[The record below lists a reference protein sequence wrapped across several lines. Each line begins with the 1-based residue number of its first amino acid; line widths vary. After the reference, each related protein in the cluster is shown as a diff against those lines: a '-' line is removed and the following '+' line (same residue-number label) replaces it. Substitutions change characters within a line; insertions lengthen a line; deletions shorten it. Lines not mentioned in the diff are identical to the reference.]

1 MAAIWMLPS
10 LVLGLYLGFSTGMW
24 QLALMSFGSALIA
37 VVVSRVR
44 RPTASETATGGNS
57 FTSVGKKIFYL
68 NKPLTRWR
76 WMLSPKL
83 RASARSL
90 VAERQR
96 EQNLQL
102 VLPRLLGRGFRAS
115 MPGELC
121 AVLGEAQGASI
132 ELDLTT
138 APHVFV
144 VGPTG
149 SGKSQLLRILAKSLT
164 NRYLP
169 TELQLMLVDF
179 KGGALLDG
187 LGLEPWLVANLS
199 DLEGDRSTFWA
210 GLHALLQQRER
221 DPTLLKP
228 MVVII
233 VDELAEV
240 IRDQAASLALTSVA
254 ARGRSLGVHLVL
266 ANQGLSGVPRDLLLN
281 LRLRIA
287 LAGVDQV
294 ELVQLGGKASPLT
307 SGQHPLIAAR
317 LIQHQA
323 PDRDFNF
330 AAGLV

>member
-44 RPTASETATGGNS
+44 RPSPSETATGAS
-57 FTSVGKKIFYL
+57 PFTTVGPKIYYL

-83 RASARSL
+83 RAAARLL
-90 VAERQR
+90 VAERQS

-102 VLPRLLGRGFRAS
+102 VLPRLLGRGFQAS

-121 AVLGEAQGASI
+121 AVLGEAQGAAI
-132 ELDLTT
+132 EVDLTT

-164 NRYLP
+164 NRYVP

-179 KGGALLDG
+179 KGGGLLDG

-210 GLHALLQQRER
+210 SLHILLQQRER
-221 DPTLLKP
+221 DPTLITPRVL
-228 MVVII
+228 II

-240 IRDQAASLALTSVA
+240 IRDQAASVALTSVA

-281 LRLRIA
+281 LRLRVA

-330 AAGLV
+330 AVGLV

>member
-44 RPTASETATGGNS
+44 RPSPIETATGGNP

-68 NKPLTRWR
+68 DKPLTRWR

-83 RASARSL
+83 RAAARLL

-132 ELDLTT
+132 EADLTT

-179 KGGALLDG
+179 KGGGLLDG

-210 GLHALLQQRER
+210 GLHALLQKRER
-221 DPTLLKP
+221 DPTLMTPRVL
-228 MVVII
+228 II

-240 IRDQAASLALTSVA
+240 LRDQAASVALTSVA

-307 SGQHPLIAAR
+307 SGEHPLIAAR

-330 AAGLV
+330 AVGLV

>member
-44 RPTASETATGGNS
+44 RPSPSETATVGNP

-83 RASARSL
+83 RAAARSL

-121 AVLGEAQGASI
+121 AVLGEAQGAAI
-132 ELDLTT
+132 EVDLTT

-187 LGLEPWLVANLS
+187 LGLEPWLVATLS
-199 DLEGDRSTFWA
+199 DLEGDRQAFWA
-210 GLHALLQQRER
+210 ELHGLLQHRER
-221 DPTLLKP
+221 DPTLSKP
-228 MVVII
+228 RVLII

-240 IRDQAASLALTSVA
+240 LRDQAASLALTSVA

-307 SGQHPLIAAR
+307 SGEHPLIAAR

-330 AAGLV
+330 AVGLV

>member
-44 RPTASETATGGNS
+44 RPGASETATTAS
-57 FTSVGKKIFYL
+57 PFTSVGQRIFYL
-68 NKPLTRWR
+68 DKPLTRWR

-83 RASARSL
+83 RAAASSL

-102 VLPRLLGRGFRAS
+102 VLPRLLGSGIRAS

-121 AVLGEAQGASI
+121 AVFGEAQGAAL
-132 ELDLTT
+132 EVDLAL
-138 APHVFV
+138 APHLFV

-169 TELQLMLVDF
+169 SELQLMLVDF
-179 KGGALLDG
+179 KGGGLLDG
-187 LGLEPWLVANLS
+187 LGIEPWQVASLS
-199 DLEGDRSTFWA
+199 DLDGDRQAFWA
-210 GLHALLQQRER
+210 ELHTLLQQRER
-221 DPTLLKP
+221 DPTILKP
-228 MVVII
+228 RVVII

-240 IRDQAASLALTSVA
+240 LRDQAACVALTSVA

-281 LRLRIA
+281 LRLRVA

-294 ELVQLGGKASPLT
+294 ELVQLGGKATPLT
-307 SGQHPLIAAR
+307 SGQHPLITAR
-317 LIQHQA
+317 IIQHQE
-323 PDRDFNF
+323 PDRDFSF
-330 AAGLV
+330 AVGLV

>member
-44 RPTASETATGGNS
+44 RPSVSETGTTVSPFAI
-57 FTSVGKKIFYL
+57 VGKKILYFD
-68 NKPLTRWR
+68 KPLTRWR

-90 VAERQR
+90 VAERHR
-96 EQNLQL
+96 EQSLQD

-115 MPGELC
+115 VPGELC
-121 AVLGEAQGASI
+121 ALLGEAQGAALEI
-132 ELDLTT
+132 DLAV

-149 SGKSQLLRILAKSLT
+149 SGKSQLLRILTKSLT

-169 TELQLMLVDF
+169 TELKLMLVDF
-179 KGGALLDG
+179 KGGGLLDG
-187 LGLEPWLVANLS
+187 LGIEPWLVASLS

-210 GLHALLQQRER
+210 GLHTLLQHRER
-221 DPTLLKP
+221 DPTLSKP
-228 MVVII
+228 KVLII

-240 IRDQAASLALTSVA
+240 IRDQAASVALTSVA

-281 LRLRIA
+281 LRLRVA

-294 ELVQLGGKASPLT
+294 ELVQLGGKALPLI

-317 LIQHQA
+317 LIQHQTS
-323 PDRDFNF
+323 DREFNF
-330 AAGLV
+330 AVGLV

>member
-44 RPTASETATGGNS
+44 RPSSSENASGAS
-57 FTSVGKKIFYL
+57 PFTSVGRKIFYL
-68 NKPLTRWR
+68 DKPLTRWR

-83 RASARSL
+83 RAAARSL

-102 VLPRLLGRGFRAS
+102 VLPRLLGHGFRAS

-121 AVLGEAQGASI
+121 AVLGEAQGSALEVDLAS
-132 ELDLTT
+132 

-149 SGKSQLLRILAKSLT
+149 SGKSQLLRILVKSLT

-169 TELQLMLVDF
+169 TDLQLMLVDF
-179 KGGALLDG
+179 KGGGVLDG
-187 LGLEPWLVANLS
+187 LGIEPWQVASLS
-199 DLEGDRSTFWA
+199 DLEGDRQAFWA
-210 GLHALLQQRER
+210 DLHPLLQQRER
-221 DPTLLKP
+221 DPTRVTPRLL
-228 MVVII
+228 II

-240 IRDQAASLALTSVA
+240 LRDQVASLALTSVA

-281 LRLRIA
+281 LRLRVA

-294 ELVQLGGKASPLT
+294 ELVQLGGKATPLT
-307 SGQHPLIAAR
+307 SGEHPLISAR
-317 LIQHQA
+317 MIQHQA
-323 PDRDFNF
+323 HDRDFNF
-330 AAGLV
+330 AVGLV

>member
-37 VVVSRVR
+37 VVVSRLR
-44 RPTASETATGGNS
+44 RPSASENGTTANP
-57 FTSVGKKIFYL
+57 FTSVGQKIFYL
-68 NKPLTRWR
+68 DKPLTRWR

-90 VAERQR
+90 VADRQR

-102 VLPRLLGRGFRAS
+102 ALPRLLGQGLRAS
-115 MPGELC
+115 ITGELC
-121 AVLGEAQGASI
+121 AVLGEAQGAAV
-132 ELDLTT
+132 ELDLAT

-187 LGLEPWLVANLS
+187 LGLEPWLVARLS
-199 DLEGDRSTFWA
+199 DLEGDRSNFWA
-210 GLHALLQQRER
+210 GLDTLLQQRER
-221 DPTLLKP
+221 EPTRLTPRVL
-228 MVVII
+228 II

-240 IRDQAASLALTSVA
+240 LRDQAACLALTSVA

-281 LRLRIA
+281 LRLRVA

-294 ELVQLGGKASPLT
+294 ELVQLGGKATPLT
-307 SGQHPLIAAR
+307 SVQHPLISAR
-317 LIQHQA
+317 FIQHQA
-323 PDRDFNF
+323 PDCDFKF
-330 AAGLV
+330 AVGLV

>member
-44 RPTASETATGGNS
+44 QAGVGDNNAGVSPFSI
-57 FTSVGKKIFYL
+57 VGKKIFYL
-68 NKPLTRWR
+68 DKPLTKWR

-83 RASARSL
+83 RASARLL

-102 VLPRLLGRGFRAS
+102 VLPRLLGHGFRAS
-115 MPGELC
+115 MPGDLC
-121 AVLGEAQGASI
+121 AVLGEAQGSALEVDLAS
-132 ELDLTT
+132 
-138 APHVFV
+138 APHAFV

-149 SGKSQLLRILAKSLT
+149 SGKSQLMRILVKSVT

-169 TELQLMLVDF
+169 TEVQLMLVDF
-179 KGGALLDG
+179 KGGGLLDG
-187 LGLEPWLVANLS
+187 LGLEPWLVASLS
-199 DLEGDRSTFWA
+199 DLDGDRQRFWTE
-210 GLHALLQQRER
+210 LHNLLQQRER
-221 DPTLLKP
+221 DVTRVTQRLL
-228 MVVII
+228 II

-240 IRDQAASLALTSVA
+240 LRDQSACHALTSVA

-281 LRLRIA
+281 LRIRVA

-294 ELVQLGGKASPLT
+294 ELVQLGGKATPLT
-307 SGQHPLIAAR
+307 SGQHPLISAR
-317 LIQHQA
+317 VIQHQA

-330 AAGLV
+330 AVGLV

>member
-44 RPTASETATGGNS
+44 RPSPIETATGGNP

-68 NKPLTRWR
+68 DKPLTRWR

-83 RASARSL
+83 RAAARLL

-121 AVLGEAQGASI
+121 AVLGEAQGAAI
-132 ELDLTT
+132 EVDLTT

-179 KGGALLDG
+179 KGGGLLDG

-210 GLHALLQQRER
+210 GLHALLQKRER
-221 DPTLLKP
+221 DPTLMTPRVL
-228 MVVII
+228 II

-240 IRDQAASLALTSVA
+240 LRDQAACVALTSVA

-287 LAGVDQV
+287 IAGVDQV

-307 SGQHPLIAAR
+307 SGEHPLIAAR

-330 AAGLV
+330 AVGLV

>member
-44 RPTASETATGGNS
+44 RPSPIETATGGNP

-68 NKPLTRWR
+68 DKPLTRWR

-83 RASARSL
+83 RAAARLL

-132 ELDLTT
+132 EADLTT

-179 KGGALLDG
+179 KGGGLLDG

-210 GLHALLQQRER
+210 GLHALLQKRER
-221 DPTLLKP
+221 DPTLMTPRVL
-228 MVVII
+228 II

-240 IRDQAASLALTSVA
+240 IRDQAACVALTSVA

-307 SGQHPLIAAR
+307 SGEHPLIAAR

-330 AAGLV
+330 AVGLV

>member
-44 RPTASETATGGNS
+44 RPSPSETATVGNP

-83 RASARSL
+83 RAAARSL

-121 AVLGEAQGASI
+121 AVLGEAQGAAI
-132 ELDLTT
+132 EVDLTT

-199 DLEGDRSTFWA
+199 DLEGDRSTFWVE
-210 GLHALLQQRER
+210 LHTLLQQRER
-221 DPTLLKP
+221 DPTLMTPRVL
-228 MVVII
+228 II

-240 IRDQAASLALTSVA
+240 LRDQAACVALTSVA

-330 AAGLV
+330 AVGLV

>member
-37 VVVSRVR
+37 VVVSKVR
-44 RPTASETATGGNS
+44 RPSASDTATVS
-57 FTSVGKKIFYL
+57 SPFTSVGKRTFYFD
-68 NKPLTRWR
+68 KPLTRWR

-83 RASARSL
+83 RASARLL

-96 EQNLQL
+96 AANLQQ
-102 VLPRLLGRGFRAS
+102 VLPRLFASGFRAS
-115 MPGELC
+115 IPGDLC
-121 AVLGEAQGASI
+121 AVLGEAQGAAL
-132 ELDLTT
+132 EVDLAL
-138 APHVFV
+138 APHLFV

-149 SGKSQLLRILAKSLT
+149 SGKSQFLRILAKSLT

-187 LGLEPWLVANLS
+187 LGLDPWMVADVS
-199 DLEGDRSTFWA
+199 DLDSDRSSFWVR
-210 GLHALLQQRER
+210 LQNLLLERER
-221 DPTLLKP
+221 DPTHLKP
-228 MVVII
+228 RVLII

-240 IRDQAASLALTSVA
+240 IRDQAACIALTSVA

-281 LRLRIA
+281 LRLRVA

-294 ELVQLGGKASPLT
+294 ELVQLGGKASPIT
-307 SGQHPLIAAR
+307 SGQHPLVSARMIA
-317 LIQHQA
+317 HQS
-323 PDRDFNF
+323 PDGDFNF
-330 AAGLV
+330 AVGLV

>member
-37 VVVSRVR
+37 VVVSKVR
-44 RPTASETATGGNS
+44 RPGSSETATGGNS

-68 NKPLTRWR
+68 DKPLTRWR

-90 VAERQR
+90 VAESQR

-121 AVLGEAQGASI
+121 AVLGEAQGAAI
-132 ELDLTT
+132 EVDLTT

-179 KGGALLDG
+179 KGGGLLDG

-199 DLEGDRSTFWA
+199 DLEGDRSTFWVE
-210 GLHALLQQRER
+210 LHTLLQQRER
-221 DPTLLKP
+221 DPTLMTPRVL
-228 MVVII
+228 II

-240 IRDQAASLALTSVA
+240 LRDQAACVALTSVA

-330 AAGLV
+330 AVGLV

>member
-24 QLALMSFGSALIA
+24 QLALMSFGSVLIA

-44 RPTASETATGGNS
+44 RPGAGETVTTANP
-57 FTSVGKKIFYL
+57 FTTVGQRIFYL
-68 NKPLTRWR
+68 DKPLTRWR

-83 RASARSL
+83 RAAARSIL
-90 VAERQR
+90 AERQR
-96 EQNLQL
+96 DQNLQL
-102 VLPRLLGRGFRAS
+102 LLPRLLGRGFRSS
-115 MPGELC
+115 MSGELC
-121 AVLGEAQGASI
+121 AVLGESQGAAI
-132 ELDLTT
+132 EVDLTT

-149 SGKSQLLRILAKSLT
+149 SGKSQLLRIIAKSLT

-169 TELQLMLVDF
+169 NELQLMLIDF
-179 KGGALLDG
+179 KGGGLLDG
-187 LGLEPWLVANLS
+187 LGLEPWLVADLS
-199 DLEGDRSTFWA
+199 DLEGDRPTFWA
-210 GLHALLQQRER
+210 GLHTLLQQRER
-221 DPTLLKP
+221 DPTLMTPRVL
-228 MVVII
+228 II

-240 IRDQAASLALTSVA
+240 IREQAACVALTSVA

-287 LAGVDQV
+287 LAGVDPV

-307 SGQHPLIAAR
+307 SGQHPLIGAR

-330 AAGLV
+330 AVGLV

>member
-44 RPTASETATGGNS
+44 RPSPIETATGGNP

-68 NKPLTRWR
+68 DKPLTRWR

-90 VAERQR
+90 VAESQR

-121 AVLGEAQGASI
+121 AVLGEAQGAAI
-132 ELDLTT
+132 EVDLTT

-179 KGGALLDG
+179 KGGGLLDG

-199 DLEGDRSTFWA
+199 DLEGDRSTFWVE
-210 GLHALLQQRER
+210 LHALLQQRER

-228 MVVII
+228 RVVII

-240 IRDQAASLALTSVA
+240 IRDQAACVALTSVA

-281 LRLRIA
+281 LRLRLA

-307 SGQHPLIAAR
+307 SGEHPLIAAR

-330 AAGLV
+330 AVGLV

>member
-44 RPTASETATGGNS
+44 RPSASENATGAS
-57 FTSVGKKIFYL
+57 AFTSVGQKIFYL

-83 RASARSL
+83 RAAARSL
-90 VAERQR
+90 LAERQR
-96 EQNLQL
+96 ELGQQQF
-102 VLPRLLGRGFRAS
+102 LPRLFSRGFRAS
-115 MPGELC
+115 LPGELSV
-121 AVLGEAQGASI
+121 VLGESEGSAL
-132 ELDLTT
+132 ELDLAL
-138 APHVFV
+138 APHTFV

-169 TELQLMLVDF
+169 TELQVILVDF
-179 KGGALLDG
+179 KGGGLLDG

-199 DLEGDRSTFWA
+199 DLDDDRAELW
-210 GLHALLQQRER
+210 GLVLEQLQQRER
-221 DPTLLKP
+221 DWAAMKPRLL
-228 MVVII
+228 II

-240 IRDQAASLALTSVA
+240 LRDQAACAALTSVA
-254 ARGRSLGVHLVL
+254 ARGRSLGVHLLL

-281 LRLRIA
+281 LRLRVA

-330 AAGLV
+330 AVGLV

>member
-44 RPTASETATGGNS
+44 RPSAANGAQSAGP

-68 NKPLTRWR
+68 DKPLTRWR

-83 RASARSL
+83 RAAARSM
-90 VAERQR
+90 VAERAR
-96 EQNLQL
+96 DQNLQL
-102 VLPRLLGRGFRAS
+102 VLPSLLGRGFRAS
-115 MPGELC
+115 LPGELS
-121 AVLGEAQGASI
+121 VVIGESEGSAF
-132 ELDLTT
+132 ELDLAL
-138 APHVFV
+138 APHTFV

-169 TELQLMLVDF
+169 NEVQLVLVDF
-179 KGGALLDG
+179 KGGGLLDG
-187 LGLEPWLVANLS
+187 MDLEPWLVARLS
-199 DLEGDRSTFWA
+199 DLDGDRP
-210 GLHALLQQRER
+210 ALWGRVLEQLQQRER
-221 DPTLLKP
+221 DPTLVTPRLL
-228 MVVII
+228 II

-240 IRDQAASLALTSVA
+240 LRDQAASLALTSVA
-254 ARGRSLGVHLVL
+254 ARGRSLGVHLLL

-281 LRLRIA
+281 LRLRVA

-294 ELVQLGGKASPLT
+294 ELVQLGGKASPLM
-307 SGQHPLIAAR
+307 SGQSPTIAAR
-317 LIQHQA
+317 LIQHQE
-323 PDRDFNF
+323 PERDFNF
-330 AAGLV
+330 AVGLV

>member
-44 RPTASETATGGNS
+44 RPGSSETATGGNS

-90 VAERQR
+90 VAESQR

-121 AVLGEAQGASI
+121 AVLGEAQGAAI
-132 ELDLTT
+132 EVDLTT

-179 KGGALLDG
+179 KGGGLLDG
-187 LGLEPWLVANLS
+187 LGLEPWKVASLS
-199 DLEGDRSTFWA
+199 DLDGDRSTFWVE
-210 GLHALLQQRER
+210 LHALLQQRER

-228 MVVII
+228 RVVII

-240 IRDQAASLALTSVA
+240 LRDQAACVALTSVA

-317 LIQHQA
+317 LLQHQA

-330 AAGLV
+330 AVGLV